1 MNMISKKWEMIM
13 TPTKN
18 VLKNMPND
26 QRFIISS
33 LLSCLWSLAFC
44 IYIGEYLSIAP
55 YMMGHIA
62 LICAIAATIYVFNQA
77 KRYSK

>member
-1 MNMISKKWEMIM
+1 MNMISKKWETIM
-13 TPTKN
+13 NPTKN

-26 QRFIISS
+26 QRFVVSS

-62 LICAIAATIYVFNQA
+62 LICAISATIYVFNQA

>member
-1 MNMISKKWEMIM
+1 MNMISKKWETIM
-13 TPTKN
+13 NPTKN

-26 QRFIISS
+26 QRFVVSS

-62 LICAIAATIYVFNQA
+62 LICEIAATIYVFNQA

>member
-13 TPTKN
+13 NPTKN

-26 QRFIISS
+26 QRFVVSS